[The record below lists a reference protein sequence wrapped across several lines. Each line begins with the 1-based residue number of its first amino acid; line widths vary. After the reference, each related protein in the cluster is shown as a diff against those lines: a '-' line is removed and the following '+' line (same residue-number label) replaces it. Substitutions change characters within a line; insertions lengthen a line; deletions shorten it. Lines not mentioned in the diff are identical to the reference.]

1 MSKILLIHGP
11 NLNRLGKRDP
21 AHYGTMTLPEL
32 EAQVRELAQKHGHE
46 LECFQSNHEGAL
58 IDWIQEHS
66 DTAVGILINPGALS
80 HSSYALHD
88 CLLDTSLPCVE
99 VHLSDVKNR
108 EPWRAISVVEPA
120 CLKSFCGKKLES
132 YQEALTFLV
141 SQL

>member
-58 IDWIQEHS
+58 IDWIQEHADS
-66 DTAVGILINPGALS
+66 AAGILINPGALGS
-80 HSSYALHD
+80 SSYALHD
-88 CLLDTSLPCVE
+88 CLLDTALPCVE
-99 VHLSDVKNR
+99 VHLSDIKNR

-120 CLKSFCGKKLES
+120 CLQSFCGKKLES
-132 YQEALTFLV
+132 YQEALDFLV
-141 SQL
+141 STL